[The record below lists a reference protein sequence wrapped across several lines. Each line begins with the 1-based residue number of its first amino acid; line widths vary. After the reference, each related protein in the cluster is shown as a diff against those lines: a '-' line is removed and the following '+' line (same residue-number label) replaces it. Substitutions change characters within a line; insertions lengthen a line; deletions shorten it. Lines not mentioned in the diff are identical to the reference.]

1 MAKLH
6 KVNRSKDKI
15 TNPTIM
21 SETQQQQQQGLHLR
35 IDNREQFRDRLST
48 SIRNIDRDA
57 ATTITI
63 ETLPV
68 GDFLFE
74 WNGEPVLVIERKT
87 LADYAA
93 SIRDGRHRE
102 QKRRLYETYGRGRV
116 LFIIEGDMTDDR
128 QYSARFTK
136 VPMDTLVSSIVNTM
150 LRDQMHVFHTASDHE
165 TIEFLTLVYKKLA
178 KGIDF
183 IKEDGI
189 GESAEKASADYLFD
203 PTKTIKNTQLTPQRT
218 FQLMLQC
225 IPGISSKV
233 SERIIGVH
241 TSMTDF
247 LSHLQSFNTYDET
260 VAYVETIGPGRK
272 IPRPTAQRLV
282 DYLGIYSA
290 E

>member
-1 MAKLH
+1 
-6 KVNRSKDKI
+6 
-15 TNPTIM
+15 M
-21 SETQQQQQQGLHLR
+21 SETQQQQGLHLR

-48 SIRNIDRDA
+48 SIRNIDKHA
-57 ATTITI
+57 NALITI

-136 VPMDTLVSSIVNTM
+136 VPMDTLVSSIVNTL
-150 LRDQMHVFHTASDHE
+150 LRDNMHVFHTASDHE

-189 GESAEKASADYLFD
+189 CKSAEKASTDYLFD

-225 IPGISSKV
+225 IPGVSSKV

-241 TSMTDF
+241 TSMPDF

-260 VAYVETIGPGRK
+260 VAYVETIGSGRK
-272 IPRPTAQRLV
+272 IPRPTAQRVV
-282 DYLGIYSA
+282 DYLGIYSV